1 MTEFQQTGLAG
12 YHCPRFQELPSIPL
26 YKDQVVEE
34 LNRYLAP
41 LHCGEITATMVNN
54 YVKVK
59 AIPPPE
65 KKRYGRAQLAGL
77 YLICLLKQVYS
88 LGEITAM
95 LRVAEEPEDFPARYD
110 TFCAELEEVFRSVFT
125 GQTPPQD
132 GQALTVTRA
141 AAYTLAYKLY
151 ALHLLRQA
159 ARRRAKALEQAE
171 AASQRAKKEE
181 SKTGG

>member
-1 MTEFQQTGLAG
+1 MTDYEQTGLAG

-65 KKRYGRAQLAGL
+65 KKRYGRTQLAGL
-77 YLICLLKQVYS
+77 YLICMLKQVYS

-95 LRVAEEPEDFPARYD
+95 LRVAEEPEAFPARYD
-110 TFCAELEEVFRSVFT
+110 TFCGELEEVFRSVFT
-125 GQTPPQD
+125 GQAAPRK
-132 GQALTVTRA
+132 GNSLTVTRA
-141 AAYTLAYKLY
+141 AAYSLAYKLY
-151 ALHLLRQA
+151 ALRLLRQA
-159 ARRRAKALEQAE
+159 ARQRARAAEQAE
-171 AASQRAKKEE
+171 AAATPEKGKKEE
-181 SKTGG
+181 T

>member
-1 MTEFQQTGLAG
+1 MTDFQQTGLAG
-12 YHCPRFQELPSIPL
+12 YHCPRFRELPSIPL

-77 YLICLLKQVYS
+77 YLICMLKQVYS

-110 TFCAELEEVFRSVFT
+110 TFCAELEEVFRGVFT
-125 GQTPPQD
+125 GEALPHE
-132 GQALTVTRA
+132 GQSLTVTRA

-151 ALHLLRQA
+151 TLGLLRQA
-159 ARRRAKALEQAE
+159 ARQRARALEQAG
-171 AASQRAKKEE
+171 AAAPKKEE